1 MVFLCNRL
9 LSKQSDLNVSN
20 TARLKIYIYT
30 HTKAKNI
37 KHHVYSWSDLPTYLG
52 DDLRDVFQWL
62 FDWILCHVPLKSGD
76 IGDEVDWREWKRQIT
91 VISINHI
98 HSLCCNDDCISV
110 CEVIDHVSLPS
121 ASPHVCQLLKRAN
134 VWRLLPPL
142 ASRFSCTLS
151 RLSSRTSAM
160 YWATFFTT
168 LKHNT
173 GCGDINA
180 RGQK

>member
-134 VWRLLPPL
+134 VWWLLPPL
-142 ASRFSCTLS
+142 ASRFSWTLS

-173 GCGDINA
+173 GCGEINA